1 MRILVTVPLTDPDV
15 GPQAMKML
23 SEVGEVDVKP
33 VTTGQLK
40 EIIGDYDAVIISV
53 WHRIT
58 RDIID
63 AGRNL
68 KVIGTASVGTDHID
82 VEYAESRGGIKV
94 VSAAGASTYSVA
106 EFTFGLLLM
115 MVKRIPE
122 NMDRVRGGGEWGGS
136 LLTPGIEL
144 FGKTLGVI
152 GFGRIGSYVASI
164 ANAFRMRVLG
174 YDPFVDRER
183 FIEVNAVRVES
194 LDDLLRQSDFITIH
208 TSLTRES
215 KGLIGRR
222 EVGLMRDG
230 VFIVNTA
237 RGGEVVDENAILE
250 GLRSGKIAGYAT
262 DVLTG
267 EPPTEESSPL
277 LRAFKRREVT
287 NLFVT
292 SHIAGGVTRESVK
305 RYTLYVVR
313 GGVRDALM
321 LLRR

>member
-23 SEVGEVDVKP
+23 SEVGEVDVRP
-33 VTTGQLK
+33 VTTEQLR
-40 EIIGDYDAVIISV
+40 EIIGDYDAVIVSV

-58 RDIID
+58 RDVID
-63 AGRNL
+63 AGRKL
-68 KVIGTASVGTDHID
+68 RVIGTASVGTDHID
-82 VEYAESRGGIKV
+82 VEYAESRGIKV

-122 NMDRVRGGGEWGGS
+122 NMNRVRGGEWGS

-144 FGKTLGVI
+144 FGKALGVI

-164 ANAFRMRVLG
+164 ANAFRMRVFA
-174 YDPFVDRER
+174 YDPFVDREK
-183 FIEVNAVRVES
+183 FIEVNAVRSENI
-194 LDDLLRQSDFITIH
+194 DDLLKQSDFITIH

-215 KGLIGRR
+215 KSLIGRR
-222 EVGLMRDG
+222 EVGLMKDG

-237 RGGEVVDENAILE
+237 RGEVVDEYAILD
-250 GLRSGKIAGYAT
+250 GLRNGKIAGYAT

-277 LRAFKRREVT
+277 LRAFKRGEIP

-292 SHIAGGVTRESVK
+292 SHIAGVTRESVK
-305 RYTLYVVR
+305 RYTLYVVK
-313 GGVRDALM
+313 GVRDALM
-321 LLRR
+321 VIRR

>member
-1 MRILVTVPLTDPDV
+1 MV
-15 GPQAMKML
+15 PQAMKML

-33 VTTGQLK
+33 MTTEQLK
-40 EIIGDYDAVIISV
+40 DAIRDYDAVIVSV
-53 WHRIT
+53 WHRVT

-122 NMDRVRGGGEWGGS
+122 NMGRVKNGEWGGS

-144 FGKTLGVI
+144 FGKTLGII
-152 GFGRIGSYVASI
+152 GLGRIGSYVASI
-164 ANAFRMRVLG
+164 ANAFRMRVLA

-183 FIEVNAVRVES
+183 FIEVNAIRVDD

-215 KGLIGRR
+215 RGGLIGRR
-222 EVGLMRDG
+222 EVGLMKDG
-230 VFIVNTA
+230 GVYIINTA

-250 GLRSGKIAGYAT
+250 GLKSGKIAGYAA

-267 EPPTEESSPL
+267 EPPTEETSPL
-277 LRAFKRREVT
+277 LRAFKRGGEVP
-287 NLFVT
+287 NLFIT
-292 SHIAGGVTRESVK
+292 SHIAGVTRESVK
-305 RYTLYVVR
+305 RYTLYVAK
-313 GGVRDALM
+313 GVRDALM
-321 LLRR
+321 AFKR

>member
-1 MRILVTVPLTDPDV
+1 
-15 GPQAMKML
+15 
-23 SEVGEVDVKP
+23 
-33 VTTGQLK
+33 
-40 EIIGDYDAVIISV
+40 
-53 WHRIT
+53 
-58 RDIID
+58 
-63 AGRNL
+63 
-68 KVIGTASVGTDHID
+68 
-82 VEYAESRGGIKV
+82 
-94 VSAAGASTYSVA
+94 
-106 EFTFGLLLM
+106 M

-122 NMDRVRGGGEWGGS
+122 NMDRVRGGEWGS

-183 FIEVNAVRVES
+183 FIEVNAVRIES
-194 LDDLLRQSDFITIH
+194 LDELLKQSDFITIH

-222 EVGLMRDG
+222 EVGLMRNG

-237 RGGEVVDENAILE
+237 RGEVVDENAILE

-292 SHIAGGVTRESVK
+292 SHIAGVTRESVK

-313 GGVRDALM
+313 GVRDALM

>member
-1 MRILVTVPLTDPDV
+1 MRAKILVTVPLTEPET
-15 GPQAMKML
+15 GPMALRLLQ
-23 SEVGEVDVKP
+23 EVGDVDVRP
-33 VTTGQLK
+33 MGMDELRRV
-40 EIIGDYDAVIISV
+40 IADYDAVIISV

-63 AGRNL
+63 SAPRL

-82 VEYAESRGGIKV
+82 VEYAESKGIKV

-122 NMDRVRGGGEWGGS
+122 NMERVRGGEWGS

-152 GFGRIGSYVASI
+152 GLGRIGGYVAEI
-164 ANAFRMRVLG
+164 ANAFRMRVLA
-174 YDPFVDRER
+174 YDPFIPSER
-183 FIEVNAVRVES
+183 FTEVHAQRVDN
-194 LDDLLRQSDFITIH
+194 LHDLLRNSDFITIH

-215 KGLIGRR
+215 RGLIGKG
-222 EVGLMRDG
+222 EVNAMKDG
-230 VFIVNTA
+230 VYIVNTA
-237 RGGEVVDENAILE
+237 RGEVVDENAILD

-277 LRAFKRREVT
+277 LRAFRRGEVR
-287 NLFVT
+287 NLFIT
-292 SHIAGGVTRESVK
+292 SHIAGVTRESIK
-305 RYTLYVVR
+305 RYTLYTAR
-313 GGVRDALM
+313 GVRDALLSIM
-321 LLRR
+321 R

>member
-58 RDIID
+58 KDIID

-82 VEYAESRGGIKV
+82 VEYAESRGIKV

-122 NMDRVRGGGEWGGS
+122 NMDRVRGGEWGS

-183 FIEVNAVRVES
+183 FIEVNAVRIES
-194 LDDLLRQSDFITIH
+194 LDELLKQSDFITIH

-222 EVGLMRDG
+222 EVGLMRNG

-237 RGGEVVDENAILE
+237 RGEVVDENAILE

-292 SHIAGGVTRESVK
+292 SHIAGVTRESVK

-313 GGVRDALM
+313 GVRDALM

>member
-1 MRILVTVPLTDPDV
+1 M
-15 GPQAMKML
+15 
-23 SEVGEVDVKP
+23 
-33 VTTGQLK
+33 
-40 EIIGDYDAVIISV
+40 
-53 WHRIT
+53 
-58 RDIID
+58 
-63 AGRNL
+63 
-68 KVIGTASVGTDHID
+68 
-82 VEYAESRGGIKV
+82 
-94 VSAAGASTYSVA
+94 
-106 EFTFGLLLM
+106 
-115 MVKRIPE
+115 
-122 NMDRVRGGGEWGGS
+122 
-136 LLTPGIEL
+136 LTPGIEL

>member
-1 MRILVTVPLTDPDV
+1 MRILVTIPLTDPDV

-23 SEVGEVDVKP
+23 SEVGEVDIKP
-33 VTTGQLK
+33 MTTEQLK
-40 EIIGDYDAVIISV
+40 DAIRDYDAVIVSV
-53 WHRIT
+53 WHRVT
-58 RDIID
+58 KDVID

-82 VEYAESRGGIKV
+82 VEYAEGRGIKV

-122 NMDRVRGGGEWGGS
+122 NMGRVRNGEWSS

-144 FGKTLGVI
+144 FGKTLGII

-164 ANAFRMRVLG
+164 ANAFRMRVLA

-183 FIEVNAVRVES
+183 FIEVNAIRVDN
-194 LDDLLRQSDFITIH
+194 LDDLLKQSDFITIH

-215 KGLIGRR
+215 RGLIGRR
-222 EVGLMRDG
+222 EVGLMKDG
-230 VFIVNTA
+230 VYIINTA
-237 RGGEVVDENAILE
+237 RGEVVDENAILE
-250 GLRSGKIAGYAT
+250 GLKSGKIAGYAA

-267 EPPTEESSPL
+267 EPPTEDTSPL
-277 LRAFKRREVT
+277 LRAFRRGEVS
-287 NLFVT
+287 NLFIT
-292 SHIAGGVTRESVK
+292 SHIAGVTRESVK
-305 RYTLYVVR
+305 RYTLYVAK
-313 GGVRDALM
+313 GVRDALIAFK
-321 LLRR
+321 R